1 MYDRPAVYLGLP
13 TGVVANR
20 VAPINARPTTHD
32 NASCMPGFLQPKLY
46 LQHRV
51 AAIALY
57 RALLSRCSS
66 AQALR
71 DKERTSLYN
80 AIRNK
85 FRQNRKLQSSR
96 QLGLVFKA
104 GYEVLGHLDAVQTP
118 NSKSID
124 ALKTLIPSLPRR
136 IVRSSSRR
144 RTPKPPPDAS
154 VRDHGAVLPPEKAL
168 LNVRPYAKTTGPRHV
183 PILASANGIPFL
195 RIKKPQPP
203 VLSRVIRQALQR
215 RIDNFHDRILYLN
228 YWIPLS
234 NHEDEWDAILEK
246 DCDFVEKNTRKYG
259 TFDPLWVDEVIIA
272 EQANRTAHDKDLK
285 KTTET
290 VTRMTEL
297 IDKERVLA
305 IQEGQKIVRGR
316 KTKPIHDR
324 WLK

>member
-1 MYDRPAVYLGLP
+1 
-13 TGVVANR
+13 
-20 VAPINARPTTHD
+20 
-32 NASCMPGFLQPKLY
+32 MPGFLQPKLY
-46 LQHRV
+46 IQHRV

-66 AQALR
+66 ANALQNE
-71 DKERTSLYN
+71 ERTLLHN

-104 GYEVLGHLDAVQTP
+104 GYEVLSHLDASQTL
-118 NSKSID
+118 NSKSVD

-144 RTPKPPPDAS
+144 RHTKPQLDPSAK
-154 VRDHGAVLPPEKAL
+154 DHGAVLPPEKAL
-168 LNVRPYAKTTGPRHV
+168 LNVRPYAKTNGPRHV

-215 RIDNFHDRILYLN
+215 RIDNFHDRILFLN

-234 NHEDEWDAILEK
+234 NHEDEWDAILKRE
-246 DCDFVEKNTRKYG
+246 CGFVEKDTRKYG
-259 TFDPLWVDEVIIA
+259 TFDPLWVYQVNIA
-272 EQANRTAHDKDLK
+272 EQANRAAHEKDIK
-285 KTTET
+285 KATET
-290 VTRMTEL
+290 ATRMTEL
-297 IDKERVLA
+297 IDKETELA

-316 KTKPIHDR
+316 KTKPIRDR